1 MYIAWLYLICSVLA
15 LLVCALSHYFEM
27 NYLPP
32 ELGSLKRL
40 WAILGAVQRLSW
52 ILLRPVHYLLY
63 MMLAVFMINSLSM
76 PDCAKEL
83 APSLL
88 FYTVLTQALWFAQHI
103 GGMLIRSF
111 TDISI
116 YVHNPYDP
124 ESNRHYQI
132 LCYQLGP

>member
-1 MYIAWLYLICSVLA
+1 M
-15 LLVCALSHYFEM
+15 CALSHYFER

-40 WAILGAVQRLSW
+40 WAIVGAVQRLSW
-52 ILLRPVHYLLY
+52 ILLRPAHYVLYILLV
-63 MMLAVFMINSLSM
+63 VFMTNSLSL
-76 PDCAKEL
+76 PECAQEL
-83 APSLL
+83 APSLS
-88 FYTVLTQALWFAQHI
+88 YYAILTQVLWFTQHI

-132 LCYQLGP
+132 LCCQLGP